1 MGLPKAKALAAGQM
15 NKIPEDKLMKLEPG
29 SLSRYENRRKPGRK
43 ISGVSAVLLPF
54 DASGKIDEAGFQQHA
69 RRTLAAGL
77 RLAVNMDTGYID
89 LLTPEEK
96 LLVLGWTRE
105 LVPAHD
111 WFAAGAMPSP
121 GKLPAGAAYAAEC
134 ALIAG
139 AGGVPVI
146 FPSPAMAALDDSGLA
161 ALFEEI
167 ARTVP
172 GFIAFELGSMFNPN
186 GRLFTDSVLQRLM
199 ELTQCMGLKHSSLA
213 RDLELHR
220 LDVRDRVRPDF
231 VIYTG
236 NDLAAD
242 MVEYGSDYLLGLSTF
257 CPELFAARDR
267 AWALQDSAYYPCRD
281 LIQYL
286 GCIGFRDPVPA
297 YKHSA
302 AIFLHATGWLG
313 SSLPHP
319 RAARREAWDQEALAE
334 AAGRLIAFL
343 PEAGRKDSA
352 QPANPA
358 PPARGA
364 GSRAG

>member
-1 MGLPKAKALAAGQM
+1 
-15 NKIPEDKLMKLEPG
+15 MKFEPG
-29 SLSRYENRRKPGRK
+29 SLLQYETRRKPGRK
-43 ISGVSAVLLPF
+43 ISGISALLLPY
-54 DASGKIDEAGFQQHA
+54 DALGKIDEAGFRSHA

-89 LLTPEEK
+89 LLTPDEK
-96 LLVLGWTRE
+96 QLVLRWTRE
-105 LVPAHD
+105 LVPAGE
-111 WFAAGAMPSP
+111 WFAAGAAPAS
-121 GKLPAGAAYAAEC
+121 GKLEARAAYAAEC
-134 ALIAG
+134 RRIAE

-146 FPSPAMAALDDSGLA
+146 FPSPAMAVLGEDGLT

-167 ARTVP
+167 ASAVP
-172 GFIAFELGSMFNPN
+172 RFIAFELGSMFNPN
-186 GRLFTDSVLQRLM
+186 GRLFSESVLQRLM
-199 ELTQCMGLKHSSLA
+199 ELPQCIGLKHSSLD
-213 RDLELHR
+213 RDLELR
-220 LDVRDRVRPDF
+220 RIEVRDRVRPDF

-281 LIQYL
+281 LIQYV
-286 GCIGFRDPVPA
+286 GWIGFRAPVPA

-302 AIFLHATGWLG
+302 AIFLQATGWLG

-319 RAARREAWDQEALAE
+319 RAARREAWDHKALAE
-334 AAGRLIAFL
+334 AAGRVMAFL
-343 PEAGRKDSA
+343 PEAGCKDPC

-364 GSRAG
+364 GFPAG